1 MYYACL
7 LYVAQET
14 ETKFYLLRGGW
25 VGGGGERVR
34 EESAANLQ
42 NKIVAKGYIP
52 PTIRQI
58 PLATYLLP
66 TKFLL

>member
-1 MYYACL
+1 MPAVRSPGNRDKVL
-7 LYVAQET
+7 LVEGG
-14 ETKFYLLRGGW
+14 LGRGG
-25 VGGGGERVR
+25 VERVR
-34 EESAANLQ
+34 EVSAANSQ